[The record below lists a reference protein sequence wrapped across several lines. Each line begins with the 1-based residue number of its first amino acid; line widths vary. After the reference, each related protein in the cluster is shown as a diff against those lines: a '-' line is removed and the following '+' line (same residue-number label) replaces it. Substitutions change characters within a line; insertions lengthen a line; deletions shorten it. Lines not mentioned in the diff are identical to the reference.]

1 MYIVIKYHKGRAK
14 HYDDSKQPTVYVYRT
29 RTESS
34 GVPLNN
40 QWVSSALI
48 LPLHNLAAAMAKMKL
63 AEGKRLYLDTTVTRV
78 LIIFDYFR
86 RSFFVHPNCKVMTTT
101 V

>member
-1 MYIVIKYHKGRAK
+1 MKTKGIKLNFLKICGCSCTHCTHAIQVPEISKYIRSEIVSQPTVYIVIKYHKGRAK

-40 QWVSSALI
+40 Q
-48 LPLHNLAAAMAKMKL
+48 
-63 AEGKRLYLDTTVTRV
+63 
-78 LIIFDYFR
+78 
-86 RSFFVHPNCKVMTTT
+86 
-101 V
+101 